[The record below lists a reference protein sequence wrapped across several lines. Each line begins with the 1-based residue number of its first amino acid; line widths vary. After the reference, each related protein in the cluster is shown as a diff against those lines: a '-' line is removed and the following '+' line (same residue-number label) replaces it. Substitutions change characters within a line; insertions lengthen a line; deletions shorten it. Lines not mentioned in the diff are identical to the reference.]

1 MKTTIFFKN
10 TLSLLTLGSIIFS
23 CNKPSEGPKTEE
35 EAIQNTIANIKRIVF
50 TKAKNSTGT
59 PASAATSAYAALFVK
74 KTPAVTYADLDTEFP
89 AVIQG
94 DTVIKVTVPFDKTL
108 NISTAATL
116 TATITL
122 NEKPGEN
129 VYLGDKKL
137 TDSTAPF
144 DYPISTT
151 LVHTNLIESTGG
163 VSQVLEIKR
172 KDKDGKVLIKKSFK
186 VVFIH
191 DAPLDNAIIRPDD
204 FKFTVAESGIN
215 AIASFNSHTAAP
227 AASSIIKAHYVAST
241 TSSTKDGTESNPF
254 EFQLRK
260 AKANTA
266 YSANGGE
273 LKTDGVDNSAYFK
286 ADALKLP
293 DGAYIELGTTDCS
306 GNTTTTPCSNVNPIT
321 GVRTGG
327 TASTT
332 TTDLKGHSTSG
343 TAVEYKF
350 TVVAQDG
357 KTKKYYK
364 LTINADAPTDSN

>member
-1 MKTTIFFKN
+1 MKDLKQRKKLYREQLR
-10 TLSLLTLGSIIFS
+10 TL
-23 CNKPSEGPKTEE
+23 N
-35 EAIQNTIANIKRIVF
+35 
-50 TKAKNSTGT
+50 
-59 PASAATSAYAALFVK
+59 ALYLQKLKIFVK
-74 KTPAVTYADLDTEFP
+74 KTPAVTYADLATEFP

-116 TATITL
+116 IATITL

-151 LVHTNLIESTGG
+151 LVHANLIESTEG
-163 VSQVLEIKR
+163 VSQVLEIKK
-172 KDKDGKVLIKKSFK
+172 KDKDGNVLIKKSFK
-186 VVFIH
+186 VVFVH
-191 DAPLDNAIIRPDD
+191 DIPSDNAIIGQDD
-204 FKFTVAESGIN
+204 FKFTIAASGIN
-215 AIASFNSHTAAP
+215 TITNLTPVATSSVTAPTAG
-227 AASSIIKAHYVAST
+227 SIIKAHYVAST
-241 TSSTKDGTESNPF
+241 NGSTKDGTESNPF

-260 AKANTA
+260 SDSSKTTP
-266 YSANGGE
+266 GE
-273 LKTDGVDNSAYFK
+273 LLAAGVGNTDYFK

-306 GNTTTTPCSNVNPIT
+306 GSTTTTPCSNVNPIT
-321 GVRTGG
+321 GVKTGG
-327 TASTT
+327 TTNTT

-357 KTKKYYK
+357 TTKKYYK
-364 LTINADAPTDSN
+364 LTINAAAPTS